1 MDGSTTLNKGLYINK
16 RNFRLFKGSQLQSME
31 WIKIPEE
38 AEECYYFDGSDP
50 EGVEDLCFYTKDL
63 ESTWSDYYWSDNV
76 KSDSPTF
83 QQIKTYVNTHG
94 KLVWERNVNDV
105 VASNVN
111 DENVNNITDNTV
123 KSVADVVLVTT
134 DAIHHPKHYTSDDC
148 GVEAIEVTS
157 LLPACIS
164 NAVKYVWRC
173 GKKDED
179 LQELKKALWYINY
192 SIDNDLPSFADQL
205 SDSLEFQELVEK
217 VKSHW
222 VGNKYMFIDA
232 VYWGNQETMKKAL
245 ELMILELAS
254 NQET

>member
-1 MDGSTTLNKGLYINK
+1 MNKDLYIHK
-16 RNFRLFKGSQLQSME
+16 KTFKCLEGLVSSGID

-50 EGVEDLCFYTKDL
+50 EGVEDLCFYRKDL
-63 ESTWSDYYWSDNV
+63 EATWSDYYWSDNTECI
-76 KSDSPTF
+76 SPTY
-83 QQIKTYVNTHG
+83 QEIKYYVTTYG
-94 KLVWERNVNDV
+94 KLVWKRNVSNTTDDV
-105 VASNVN
+105 I
-111 DENVNNITDNTV
+111 VNNTNDAV
-123 KSVADVVLVTT
+123 HSVA
-134 DAIHHPKHYTSDDC
+134 DAIHHPKHYTSDNC

-192 SIDNDLPSFADQL
+192 SIDNDLPSFVDEL

-245 ELMILELAS
+245 ELMILELES
-254 NQET
+254 

>member
-1 MDGSTTLNKGLYINK
+1 MFIIRTDGSTTLNKNLYINK
-16 RNFRLFKGSQLQSME
+16 KTFKVVEYPVGHQRTKCV
-31 WIKIPEE
+31 KIPEE

-63 ESTWSDYYWSDNV
+63 EATWSDYYWSGNV
-76 KSDSPTF
+76 NSDSPTY
-83 QQIKTYVNTHG
+83 QEIKNYVKEYG
-94 KLVWERNVNDV
+94 QLVWKRNI
-105 VASNVN
+105 
-111 DENVNNITDNTV
+111 NNTMDTV
-123 KSVADVVLVTT
+123 KSVA

-148 GVEAIEVTS
+148 GVEAIEITS

-192 SIDNDLPSFADQL
+192 SIDNDLPSFVDQL

-245 ELMILELAS
+245 EIMIQDLEA
-254 NQET
+254 

>member
-1 MDGSTTLNKGLYINK
+1 MNHKDLYINK
-16 RNFRLFKGSQLQSME
+16 KTFEAFEGCQPRGVD

-38 AEECYYFDGSDP
+38 AEICYHFDGSDP

-63 ESTWSDYYWSDNV
+63 EATWDDNYWSDNT
-76 KSDSPTF
+76 KCTSPTY
-83 QQIKTYVNTHG
+83 QEIENYVTTYG
-94 KLVWERNVNDV
+94 KLVWKRNV
-105 VASNVN
+105 SNTIDFVH
-111 DENVNNITDNTV
+111 I
-123 KSVADVVLVTT
+123 VAD
-134 DAIHHPKHYTSDDC
+134 AIRHPKHYTSDGC

-192 SIDNDLPSFADQL
+192 SIDNDLPTFVEGL
-205 SDSLEFQELVEK
+205 SDSLEFQELVDK
-217 VKSHW
+217 VKSNW
-222 VGNKYMFIDA
+222 VGHKYMFIDA

-245 ELMILELAS
+245 EMMIQEITS
-254 NQET
+254 NQES

>member
-1 MDGSTTLNKGLYINK
+1 MNHTDLYIHK
-16 RNFRLFKGSQLQSME
+16 KTFKCLEGLVSNGID

-50 EGVEDLCFYTKDL
+50 EGVEDLCFYKNDL
-63 ESTWSDYYWSDNV
+63 NEVWDDDEYEEFPHWYDFED
-76 KSDSPTF
+76 KSGVLKYV
-83 QQIKTYVNTHG
+83 KTYG
-94 KLVWERNVNDV
+94 KLVWKRD
-105 VASNVN
+105 
-111 DENVNNITDNTV
+111 VNNTIDNV
-123 KSVADVVLVTT
+123 
-134 DAIHHPKHYTSDDC
+134 HHPEHYTSDDC

-164 NAVKYVWRC
+164 NVVKYVWRC

-192 SIDNDLPSFADQL
+192 SIDNDLPSFVDQL

-245 ELMILELAS
+245 ELMILELTS
-254 NQET
+254 SQES

>member
-1 MDGSTTLNKGLYINK
+1 MNHTDLYINK
-16 RNFRLFKGSQLQSME
+16 KTFKVFEGCQPRGID

-38 AEECYYFDGSDP
+38 AEICYYFDGSDP
-50 EGVEDLCFYTKDL
+50 DGDEDLIFYTKDL
-63 ESTWSDYYWSDNV
+63 EATWSDYYWSDNV
-76 KSDSPTF
+76 KSSEPTYKD
-83 QQIKTYVNTHG
+83 IKNYVTTYG
-94 KLVWERNVNDV
+94 KLVWKRNVDTL
-105 VASNVN
+105 
-111 DENVNNITDNTV
+111 TDTV
-123 KSVADVVLVTT
+123 
-134 DAIHHPKHYTSDDC
+134 HHPKHYTSDDC

-192 SIDNDLPSFADQL
+192 SIDNDLPSSIEGL
-205 SDSLEFQELVEK
+205 SDSLEYEALINK

-232 VYWGNQETMKKAL
+232 VYWGDQETMKKAL
-245 ELMILELAS
+245 ELMIEELE
-254 NQET
+254 T

>member
-1 MDGSTTLNKGLYINK
+1 MNHKDLYINK
-16 RNFRLFKGSQLQSME
+16 KTFKCLEGLVSNGDFAKSIG

-50 EGVEDLCFYTKDL
+50 DVPEDLVFYTKDL
-63 ESTWSDYYWSDNV
+63 KETWSDYYWSDNV
-76 KSDSPTF
+76 NSVY
-83 QQIKTYVNTHG
+83 QQYEDIVVYVKDRG
-94 KLVWERNVNDV
+94 KLVWKRNVSGV
-105 VASNVN
+105 
-111 DENVNNITDNTV
+111 VNNTIDTV
-123 KSVADVVLVTT
+123 KFLADV
-134 DAIHHPKHYTSDDC
+134 IHHPKHYTSDDC
-148 GVEAIEVTS
+148 GVEAIEITS

-192 SIDNDLPSFADQL
+192 SIDNDLPSFVDEL

-245 ELMILELAS
+245 ELMILELTS

>member
-1 MDGSTTLNKGLYINK
+1 MKHKDLYIHK
-16 RNFRLFKGSQLQSME
+16 KTFKCLEGLVSSGDFAESIDL
-31 WIKIPEE
+31 IKIPEE
-38 AEECYYFDGSDP
+38 AEECYYFDGNDP

-63 ESTWSDYYWSDNV
+63 EATWSDYYWSDNV
-76 KSDSPTF
+76 NSDQPTY
-83 QQIKTYVNTHG
+83 QQIKTYVKEYG
-94 KLVWERNVNDV
+94 QLVWKRNVNNTNDFAHI
-105 VASNVN
+105 VA
-111 DENVNNITDNTV
+111 
-123 KSVADVVLVTT
+123 

-148 GVEAIEVTS
+148 GVEAIEITS

-164 NAVKYVWRC
+164 NAIKYVWRC

-192 SIDNDLPSFADQL
+192 SIDNDLPSFVDEL
-205 SDSLEFQELVEK
+205 SDSLEFQEFVEK

-245 ELMILELAS
+245 ELMILELTS
-254 NQET
+254 NQKT

>member
-1 MDGSTTLNKGLYINK
+1 MNHKELYINK
-16 RNFRLFKGSQLQSME
+16 KTFKVFEGCQPRGID

-50 EGVEDLCFYTKDL
+50 ESVEDLCFYTKDL
-63 ESTWSDYYWSDNV
+63 EATWSDEYWSDNT
-76 KSDSPTF
+76 KCTSPTY
-83 QQIKTYVNTHG
+83 QEIKNYVKEYG
-94 KLVWERNVNDV
+94 QLVWKRNV
-105 VASNVN
+105 SNV
-111 DENVNNITDNTV
+111 VNNTIDGTVINTTDAV
-123 KSVADVVLVTT
+123 HSVADSV
-134 DAIHHPKHYTSDDC
+134 HHPKHYTSDDC
-148 GVEAIEVTS
+148 GVEAIEITS

-192 SIDNDLPSFADQL
+192 SIDNGLPSFVNEL
-205 SDSLEFQELVEK
+205 SDSLEFQSLVEK

-245 ELMILELAS
+245 KLMILELES
-254 NQET
+254 

>member
-1 MDGSTTLNKGLYINK
+1 MSNKDLYIHK
-16 RNFRLFKGSQLQSME
+16 KTFKCLEGLVSNGID

-38 AEECYYFDGSDP
+38 AEVGYYFDGSDP
-50 EGVEDLCFYTKDL
+50 EGVEDLCFYTKDF
-63 ESTWSDYYWSDNV
+63 EATWSDYYWSDNV
-76 KSDSPTF
+76 NSDSPTY
-83 QQIKTYVNTHG
+83 QEIKNYVTTYG
-94 KLVWERNVNDV
+94 KLVWKRNVN
-105 VASNVN
+105 NTN
-111 DENVNNITDNTV
+111 DFV
-123 KSVADVVLVTT
+123 
-134 DAIHHPKHYTSDDC
+134 HHPKHYTSDDC
-148 GVEAIEVTS
+148 GVEAIEITS

-192 SIDNDLPSFADQL
+192 SIDNDLPSFVDQL
-205 SDSLEFQELVEK
+205 SDSLEFQSLVER

-245 ELMILELAS
+245 ELMILELTS

>member
-1 MDGSTTLNKGLYINK
+1 MFIIRTGGSTTLNKDLYIHK
-16 RNFRLFKGSQLQSME
+16 KTFKCLEGGILKWDFAKNID

-63 ESTWSDYYWSDNV
+63 EATWSDYYWSDNV
-76 KSDSPTF
+76 KSDDPTY
-83 QQIKTYVNTHG
+83 QQIKNYVKEYG
-94 KLVWERNVNDV
+94 QLVWKRDV
-105 VASNVN
+105 
-111 DENVNNITDNTV
+111 INTIDFV
-123 KSVADVVLVTT
+123 HIESDT
-134 DAIHHPKHYTSDDC
+134 IHHPKHYTSDDC
-148 GVEAIEVTS
+148 GVEAIEITS

-192 SIDNDLPSFADQL
+192 SIDNDLPSFVDEL
-205 SDSLEFQELVEK
+205 SDSLEYEALINK

-245 ELMILELAS
+245 ELMILELES
-254 NQET
+254 

>member
-1 MDGSTTLNKGLYINK
+1 MFTIRTAGSTTLNKDLHIHKKTFKCLEGLVSSGID
-16 RNFRLFKGSQLQSME
+16 

-50 EGVEDLCFYTKDL
+50 EGVEDLCFYTKDF
-63 ESTWSDYYWSDNV
+63 EATWSDSYWSDNV
-76 KSDSPTF
+76 KSDYPTF
-83 QQIKTYVNTHG
+83 HEIKSYVKKCG
-94 KLVWERNVNDV
+94 KLVWKRTITNDV
-105 VASNVN
+105 I
-111 DENVNNITDNTV
+111 VNNTNDFAHIE
-123 KSVADVVLVTT
+123 S

-148 GVEAIEVTS
+148 GVEAIEITS

-192 SIDNDLPSFADQL
+192 SIDNDLPSFVDEL
-205 SDSLEFQELVEK
+205 SDSFEFQELVGK

-245 ELMILELAS
+245 ELMIQELTS

>member
-1 MDGSTTLNKGLYINK
+1 MNHKDLYINK
-16 RNFRLFKGSQLQSME
+16 KTFKCLELSLQESYSLE
-31 WIKIPEE
+31 SRQWIKIPEE
-38 AEECYYFDGSDP
+38 TEECYYFDGSDP

-63 ESTWSDYYWSDNV
+63 EATWDDNYWSDNV
-76 KSDSPTF
+76 NSDFPTY
-83 QQIKTYVNTHG
+83 QQIKNYVRGYG
-94 KLVWERNVNDV
+94 KLVWKRNVSDV
-105 VASNVN
+105 L
-111 DENVNNITDNTV
+111 NNTMDTKINTM
-123 KSVADVVLVTT
+123 

-148 GVEAIEVTS
+148 GVEAIEITS

-192 SIDNDLPSFADQL
+192 SIDNDLPSFVDEL

-232 VYWGNQETMKKAL
+232 VYWGDQETIKKAL
-245 ELMILELAS
+245 ELMILELTS
-254 NQET
+254 KQET

>member
-1 MDGSTTLNKGLYINK
+1 MSNKDLYIHK
-16 RNFRLFKGSQLQSME
+16 KTFKCLEGVIPKSIDF
-31 WIKIPEE
+31 IKIPEE

-50 EGVEDLCFYTKDL
+50 EGVEELVFYTKDL
-63 ESTWSDYYWSDNV
+63 EATWSDSYWSDNTRCAE
-76 KSDSPTF
+76 PTH
-83 QQIKTYVNTHG
+83 QEIKDYIMEYGQI
-94 KLVWERNVNDV
+94 VWKRNVN
-105 VASNVN
+105 
-111 DENVNNITDNTV
+111 NTM
-123 KSVADVVLVTT
+123 

-148 GVEAIEVTS
+148 GVEAIEITS

-192 SIDNDLPSFADQL
+192 SIENDLPSFIDQL

-222 VGNKYMFIDA
+222 IGNKYMFIDA

-245 ELMILELAS
+245 ELMIQEITS
-254 NQET
+254 NQES

>member
-1 MDGSTTLNKGLYINK
+1 MNNKDLYIHK
-16 RNFRLFKGSQLQSME
+16 KTFKCLEGLVSNGDFAKSIG

-38 AEECYYFDGSDP
+38 AEECYYFDGSHP
-50 EGVEDLCFYTKDL
+50 EGVEELCFYKNNLKEVWEDGEEPNFWYSFEDKSSVL
-63 ESTWSDYYWSDNV
+63 KYV
-76 KSDSPTF
+76 KE
-83 QQIKTYVNTHG
+83 YG
-94 KLVWERNVNDV
+94 KLVWKRDVSDV
-105 VASNVN
+105 VNNATDTVN
-111 DENVNNITDNTV
+111 
-123 KSVADVVLVTT
+123 
-134 DAIHHPKHYTSDDC
+134 HPKHYTSDDC
-148 GVEAIEVTS
+148 GVEAIEITS

-192 SIDNDLPSFADQL
+192 SIDNDLPFFVDEL
-205 SDSLEFQELVEK
+205 SDSLEFQSLVEK

-232 VYWGNQETMKKAL
+232 VYWGNQKTMKKAL
-245 ELMILELAS
+245 ELMILEITS

>member
-1 MDGSTTLNKGLYINK
+1 MNNKDLYIHK
-16 RNFRLFKGSQLQSME
+16 KTFKCLEGGQPRGID

-50 EGVEDLCFYTKDL
+50 DGDEDLVFYTKDL
-63 ESTWSDYYWSDNV
+63 EATWSDWYWSNNV
-76 KSDSPTF
+76 NSDSPTY
-83 QQIKTYVNTHG
+83 QQIKKYVNTYG
-94 KLVWERNVNDV
+94 KLVWKRD
-105 VASNVN
+105 ASNLA
-111 DENVNNITDNTV
+111 DAINTV
-123 KSVADVVLVTT
+123 SDTVHSVA

-148 GVEAIEVTS
+148 GVEAIEITS

-192 SIDNDLPSFADQL
+192 SIDNDLPSFVNEL
-205 SDSLEFQELVEK
+205 SDSLEYEALINK

-222 VGNKYMFIDA
+222 VGNKYVFIDA

-245 ELMILELAS
+245 ELMIEELE
-254 NQET
+254 EVK

>member
-1 MDGSTTLNKGLYINK
+1 MFIIRTNGSTTLNKNLYINK
-16 RNFRLFKGSQLQSME
+16 KTFKVVEYPVGHQRTKCV
-31 WIKIPEE
+31 KIPDG

-50 EGVEDLCFYTKDL
+50 EGVEELCFYKNVLNEVWDDSEHEESPHWYNFKDKNGVL
-63 ESTWSDYYWSDNV
+63 KYV
-76 KSDSPTF
+76 
-83 QQIKTYVNTHG
+83 KTYG
-94 KLVWERNVNDV
+94 KLVWKRNVNNTMDT
-105 VASNVN
+105 VN
-111 DENVNNITDNTV
+111 
-123 KSVADVVLVTT
+123 
-134 DAIHHPKHYTSDDC
+134 HPKHYTSDDC
-148 GVEAIEVTS
+148 GVEAIEITS

-192 SIDNDLPSFADQL
+192 SIDNDLPSFVDQL

-245 ELMILELAS
+245 ELMILEITS

>member
-1 MDGSTTLNKGLYINK
+1 MSNKDLYINK
-16 RNFRLFKGSQLQSME
+16 KTFKCLEGGIPKGID
-31 WIKIPEE
+31 WVKIPEE

-50 EGVEDLCFYTKDL
+50 TVPEDLLFYTKDL
-63 ESTWSDYYWSDNV
+63 EATWTGEYWSDNT
-76 KSDSPTF
+76 KCIHPTYHG
-83 QQIKTYVNTHG
+83 IKTYVREYG
-94 KLVWERNVNDV
+94 QLVWKRDVSDTTND
-105 VASNVN
+105 
-111 DENVNNITDNTV
+111 TV
-123 KSVADVVLVTT
+123 HSLADS
-134 DAIHHPKHYTSDDC
+134 IHHPKHYTSDDC

-192 SIDNDLPSFADQL
+192 SIGNDLPSFVDEL

-232 VYWGNQETMKKAL
+232 VYWGNQEAMKKAL
-245 ELMILELAS
+245 ELMIEELTS
-254 NQET
+254 N

>member
-1 MDGSTTLNKGLYINK
+1 MTNKDLHIHK
-16 RNFRLFKGSQLQSME
+16 KTFKCLEGRIPKGID

-38 AEECYYFDGSDP
+38 SEECYYFDGSDT
-50 EGVEDLCFYTKDL
+50 EEVEDLIFYTKDL
-63 ESTWSDYYWSDNV
+63 EATWSYNYWSDNV
-76 KSDSPTF
+76 KSDEPTF
-83 QQIKTYVNTHG
+83 QEIKNYVKTYG
-94 KLVWERNVNDV
+94 KLVWKRGMDVTTTNSNDTV
-105 VASNVN
+105 
-111 DENVNNITDNTV
+111 INTIDAV
-123 KSVADVVLVTT
+123 KSAEDSV
-134 DAIHHPKHYTSDDC
+134 HHPKHYTSDDC

-192 SIDNDLPSFADQL
+192 SIDNDLPSFVNEL
-205 SDSLEFQELVEK
+205 SDSLEFQSLVEK

-245 ELMILELAS
+245 ELMIPEITS
-254 NQET
+254 NQEN

>member
-1 MDGSTTLNKGLYINK
+1 MNKDLYINK
-16 RNFRLFKGSQLQSME
+16 QTFKCLEGLVSNGID

-50 EGVEDLCFYTKDL
+50 ECVVELCFYKNSLKEVWEDG
-63 ESTWSDYYWSDNV
+63 EEPNFWYSFED
-76 KSDSPTF
+76 KSGVLNYV
-83 QQIKTYVNTHG
+83 KTYG
-94 KLVWERNVNDV
+94 KLVWKRDV
-105 VASNVN
+105 SGT
-111 DENVNNITDNTV
+111 VNNTIDDTVINTI
-123 KSVADVVLVTT
+123 DI
-134 DAIHHPKHYTSDDC
+134 IHHPKHYTSDDC
-148 GVEAIEVTS
+148 GVEAIEITS

-192 SIDNDLPSFADQL
+192 SIDNDLPSFVDEL

-245 ELMILELAS
+245 ELMILEITS

>member
-1 MDGSTTLNKGLYINK
+1 MNHKNLYINK
-16 RNFRLFKGSQLQSME
+16 KTFKCLEGGIPKGID

-50 EGVEDLCFYTKDL
+50 DVPEDLLFYTKDL
-63 ESTWSDYYWSDNV
+63 EATWTGEFWSDNTF
-76 KSDSPTF
+76 SIIPTY
-83 QQIKTYVNTHG
+83 QGIKNYIRECG
-94 KLVWERNVNDV
+94 QLVWKRNVSDV
-105 VASNVN
+105 VNNTIDNV
-111 DENVNNITDNTV
+111 
-123 KSVADVVLVTT
+123 
-134 DAIHHPKHYTSDDC
+134 HHPKHYTSDDC
-148 GVEAIEVTS
+148 GVEAIEITS

-179 LQELKKALWYINY
+179 LQELKKALWYTNY
-192 SIDNDLPSFADQL
+192 SIDNDLPSFVDEL

-245 ELMILELAS
+245 ELMILEITS

>member
-1 MDGSTTLNKGLYINK
+1 MNYTDLHIHKKTFKCLEGLVSNGID
-16 RNFRLFKGSQLQSME
+16 

-50 EGVEDLCFYTKDL
+50 DVPEDLVFYTKDL
-63 ESTWSDYYWSDNV
+63 EATWSDYYWSDNV
-76 KSDSPTF
+76 NSVY
-83 QQIKTYVNTHG
+83 QQYEDIVCYVKEYG
-94 KLVWERNVNDV
+94 QLVWKRNVNDV
-105 VASNVN
+105 VN
-111 DENVNNITDNTV
+111 DAMDTAINTM
-123 KSVADVVLVTT
+123 

-192 SIDNDLPSFADQL
+192 SIDNDLPSFVDEL
-205 SDSLEFQELVEK
+205 SDSLEFQSLVEK

-245 ELMILELAS
+245 ELMILELES
-254 NQET
+254 

>member
-1 MDGSTTLNKGLYINK
+1 MNHKDLYINK
-16 RNFRLFKGSQLQSME
+16 KTFKCLEGLVSSGID

-63 ESTWSDYYWSDNV
+63 EATWSDWYWSDNV
-76 KSDSPTF
+76 NSVY
-83 QQIKTYVNTHG
+83 QQYEEIVVYVKEHG
-94 KLVWERNVNDV
+94 KLVWKRD
-105 VASNVN
+105 
-111 DENVNNITDNTV
+111 VNNEMDTV
-123 KSVADVVLVTT
+123 SNTT

-148 GVEAIEVTS
+148 GVEAIEITS

-192 SIDNDLPSFADQL
+192 SIDNDLPSFVDEL
-205 SDSLEFQELVEK
+205 SDSLEFQEFVEK

-245 ELMILELAS
+245 ELMILELTS

>member
-1 MDGSTTLNKGLYINK
+1 MNKNLYINK
-16 RNFRLFKGSQLQSME
+16 KTFKVVEYPVGHQRTKCV
-31 WIKIPEE
+31 KIPEE

-50 EGVEDLCFYTKDL
+50 DGVEELCFYKNSLKEVWEDGEEPNFWYSFEDKIGVL
-63 ESTWSDYYWSDNV
+63 N
-76 KSDSPTF
+76 
-83 QQIKTYVNTHG
+83 YVNTYG
-94 KLVWERNVNDV
+94 KLVWKRDVSDV
-105 VASNVN
+105 V
-111 DENVNNITDNTV
+111 NNTTDNV
-123 KSVADVVLVTT
+123 
-134 DAIHHPKHYTSDDC
+134 HHPKHYISDDC

-192 SIDNDLPSFADQL
+192 SIDNDLPSSIEGL
-205 SDSLEFQELVEK
+205 SDSLEYEALINK

-232 VYWGNQETMKKAL
+232 VYWGDQETMKKAL
-245 ELMILELAS
+245 EIMIQDLEA
-254 NQET
+254 

>member
-1 MDGSTTLNKGLYINK
+1 MSHADLYINK
-16 RNFRLFKGSQLQSME
+16 NTFDVIHGCKPRGVD

-38 AEECYYFDGSDP
+38 AEECYYFDGNDP
-50 EGVEDLCFYTKDL
+50 DGDEDLCFYTKDL
-63 ESTWSDYYWSDNV
+63 EATWSDYYWSDNV
-76 KSDSPTF
+76 KSSEPTY
-83 QQIKTYVNTHG
+83 QDIKNYVTTHG
-94 KLVWERNVNDV
+94 KLVWKRDV
-105 VASNVN
+105 AVDNLSEAVHIVA
-111 DENVNNITDNTV
+111 
-123 KSVADVVLVTT
+123 

-148 GVEAIEVTS
+148 GVEAIEITS

-192 SIDNDLPSFADQL
+192 SIDNDLPSFVNEL
-205 SDSLEFQELVEK
+205 SDSLEYEDLINK

-232 VYWGNQETMKKAL
+232 VYWGNQESMKKAL
-245 ELMILELAS
+245 ELMIKELTS
-254 NQET
+254 NQRITSNLES

>member
-1 MDGSTTLNKGLYINK
+1 MNHKDLYINK
-16 RNFRLFKGSQLQSME
+16 KTFKCLEGLVSNGTD

-50 EGVEDLCFYTKDL
+50 EGVEDLCFYTKDF
-63 ESTWSDYYWSDNV
+63 EATWSDYYWSDNV
-76 KSDSPTF
+76 NSDSPTY
-83 QQIKTYVNTHG
+83 QEIKNYVTTYG
-94 KLVWERNVNDV
+94 KLVWKR
-105 VASNVN
+105 
-111 DENVNNITDNTV
+111 NVNNINDFAQIVSDT
-123 KSVADVVLVTT
+123 
-134 DAIHHPKHYTSDDC
+134 IHHPKHYTSDDC
-148 GVEAIEVTS
+148 GVEAIEITS

-192 SIDNDLPSFADQL
+192 SIDNDLPSFVDEL

-245 ELMILELAS
+245 ELMILELTS

>member
-1 MDGSTTLNKGLYINK
+1 MFIIRTDGSTTLNKDLYINK
-16 RNFRLFKGSQLQSME
+16 KTFKCLEGTIPKGID
-31 WIKIPEE
+31 WIKIPDE

-50 EGVEDLCFYTKDL
+50 DVPEDLVFYTKDL
-63 ESTWSDYYWSDNV
+63 EETWSDFYWSDNV
-76 KSDSPTF
+76 NSVY
-83 QQIKTYVNTHG
+83 QQYEEIVSYVKENG
-94 KLVWERNVNDV
+94 KLVWKRNVN
-105 VASNVN
+105 
-111 DENVNNITDNTV
+111 NTIDAV
-123 KSVADVVLVTT
+123 KSLT

-148 GVEAIEVTS
+148 GVEAIEITS

-192 SIDNDLPSFADQL
+192 SIDNDLPSFVDEL

-222 VGNKYMFIDA
+222 AGNKYMFIDA

-245 ELMILELAS
+245 EMMIKELEA
-254 NQET
+254 

>member
-1 MDGSTTLNKGLYINK
+1 MNHKDLYINK
-16 RNFRLFKGSQLQSME
+16 NTFECLEGLVSNGDFAKSIG

-50 EGVEDLCFYTKDL
+50 DGDEDLIFYTNDL
-63 ESTWSDYYWSDNV
+63 EATWSDYYWSDNTRCDEQTYQEIKDYV
-76 KSDSPTF
+76 REYG
-83 QQIKTYVNTHG
+83 QI
-94 KLVWERNVNDV
+94 VWKRNVNDV
-105 VASNVN
+105 VENTTN
-111 DENVNNITDNTV
+111 DAVKNTEEAV
-123 KSVADVVLVTT
+123 HIVA

-148 GVEAIEVTS
+148 GVEAIEITS

-192 SIDNDLPSFADQL
+192 SIDNDLPSFVSEL
-205 SDSLEFQELVEK
+205 SDSLEYEDLINK

-222 VGNKYMFIDA
+222 TGNKYMFIDA

-245 ELMILELAS
+245 ELMIEELTS
-254 NQET
+254 NQES

>member
-1 MDGSTTLNKGLYINK
+1 MDGSTTLNKDLYINK
-16 RNFRLFKGSQLQSME
+16 KTFKVFKGSQPRGID

-50 EGVEDLCFYTKDL
+50 DVSEDLVFYTKGL
-63 ESTWSDYYWSDNV
+63 EETWSDYYWSDNV
-76 KSDSPTF
+76 NSVY
-83 QQIKTYVNTHG
+83 QQYEDIVCYVKEHG
-94 KLVWERNVNDV
+94 KLVWKRDVIDVSDV
-105 VASNVN
+105 VANDITIDTVN
-111 DENVNNITDNTV
+111 
-123 KSVADVVLVTT
+123 
-134 DAIHHPKHYTSDDC
+134 HPKHYTSDDC

-192 SIDNDLPSFADQL
+192 SIDNDLPSFVDEL
-205 SDSLEFQELVEK
+205 SDSLEFQDLIEK

-245 ELMILELAS
+245 ELMIQEITS
-254 NQET
+254 NQGITSNRES

>member
-1 MDGSTTLNKGLYINK
+1 MSNKDLYIHK
-16 RNFRLFKGSQLQSME
+16 KTFKCLEGLVSNGID
-31 WIKIPEE
+31 WIEIPEE
-38 AEECYYFDGSDP
+38 AEECYYFDGGDP
-50 EGVEDLCFYTKDL
+50 EGDEDLCFYTKDL
-63 ESTWSDYYWSDNV
+63 EATWSDYYWSDNV
-76 KSDSPTF
+76 NSDSPTY
-83 QQIKTYVNTHG
+83 QEIKNYVTTYG
-94 KLVWERNVNDV
+94 KLVWKR
-105 VASNVN
+105 
-111 DENVNNITDNTV
+111 NVNNINDFAQIVSDT
-123 KSVADVVLVTT
+123 
-134 DAIHHPKHYTSDDC
+134 IHHPKHYTSDDC
-148 GVEAIEVTS
+148 GVEAIEITS

-192 SIDNDLPSFADQL
+192 SIDNDLPSFVDQL

-245 ELMILELAS
+245 ELMILELTS

>member
-1 MDGSTTLNKGLYINK
+1 MNHKDLYINK
-16 RNFRLFKGSQLQSME
+16 KTFETFKGSQPRSID

-38 AEECYYFDGSDP
+38 AEECYYFDGSSLYVP
-50 EGVEDLCFYTKDL
+50 EDLIFYTKDL
-63 ESTWSDYYWSDNV
+63 EATWSDYYWSDNV
-76 KSDSPTF
+76 NNVH
-83 QQIKTYVNTHG
+83 QQYEDIVAYVKEYG
-94 KLVWERNVNDV
+94 QLVWKRNVSDV
-105 VASNVN
+105 VNNTN
-111 DENVNNITDNTV
+111 DFVHI
-123 KSVADVVLVTT
+123 VA

-148 GVEAIEVTS
+148 GVEAIEITS

-192 SIDNDLPSFADQL
+192 SIDNDLPSFVDQL

-245 ELMILELAS
+245 ELMIQEITS
-254 NQET
+254 NQES

>member
-1 MDGSTTLNKGLYINK
+1 MKHKDLYINK
-16 RNFRLFKGSQLQSME
+16 KTFKCLEGLVSSGID

-50 EGVEDLCFYTKDL
+50 EVVEELCFYKNNLKEIWEDR
-63 ESTWSDYYWSDNV
+63 EEPNFWYSFED
-76 KSDSPTF
+76 KSGVLNYV
-83 QQIKTYVNTHG
+83 KTYG
-94 KLVWERNVNDV
+94 KLVWKRDVSDV
-105 VASNVN
+105 V
-111 DENVNNITDNTV
+111 NNTTDYTV
-123 KSVADVVLVTT
+123 SSTI

-148 GVEAIEVTS
+148 GVEAIEITS

-192 SIDNDLPSFADQL
+192 SIDNDLPSFVDEL
-205 SDSLEFQELVEK
+205 SDSLEFQSLVEK
-217 VKSHW
+217 VKSQW

-245 ELMILELAS
+245 EFMILELTS

>member
-1 MDGSTTLNKGLYINK
+1 MNHTDLYINK
-16 RNFRLFKGSQLQSME
+16 NTFEVVEYPVGYQRTKCV
-31 WIKIPEE
+31 KIPEE

-50 EGVEDLCFYTKDL
+50 DGDEDLVFYTKDL
-63 ESTWSDYYWSDNV
+63 EATWSYYYWSDNV
-76 KSDSPTF
+76 KSSEPTY
-83 QQIKTYVNTHG
+83 QDIKNYVTTHG
-94 KLVWERNVNDV
+94 KLVWKRSVNDV
-105 VASNVN
+105 VENTN
-111 DENVNNITDNTV
+111 DAVKNTEEAV
-123 KSVADVVLVTT
+123 HIVA

-192 SIDNDLPSFADQL
+192 SIENDLPSFVSEL
-205 SDSLEFQELVEK
+205 SDSLEYEALINK

-232 VYWGNQETMKKAL
+232 VYWGDQETMKKAL
-245 ELMILELAS
+245 ELMILELES
-254 NQET
+254 

>member
-1 MDGSTTLNKGLYINK
+1 MSNKDLYIHK
-16 RNFRLFKGSQLQSME
+16 ITFKCLEGLVPKGID

-50 EGVEDLCFYTKDL
+50 EGVEDLCFYKNSLKEDWEDGEEPNFWYSFEDKIL
-63 ESTWSDYYWSDNV
+63 SVLNYV
-76 KSDSPTF
+76 K
-83 QQIKTYVNTHG
+83 THG
-94 KLVWERNVNDV
+94 KLVWKRNVN
-105 VASNVN
+105 NTN
-111 DENVNNITDNTV
+111 DFVH
-123 KSVADVVLVTT
+123 SVADSV
-134 DAIHHPKHYTSDDC
+134 HHPKHYTSDDC

-192 SIDNDLPSFADQL
+192 SIDNDLPSFVDDL

-232 VYWGNQETMKKAL
+232 VYWGNQESIKKAL
-245 ELMILELAS
+245 ELMILELES
-254 NQET
+254 